1 VKATRICSDESGA
14 SAIEFGLTAPLFFM
28 IVLGIIEAGLFVWSQ
43 AGLQHAAEMAARCA
57 TVNATTCPN
66 TSAIQNFAVQQAYG
80 LSFAPSVFSVTTPAC
95 GNQVSA
101 TYTYQFITSYFGAPT
116 LTLNAQSCFP
126 K

>member
-1 VKATRICSDESGA
+1 MKATRICGDESGA

-28 IVLGIIEAGLFVWSQ
+28 IVLGIIEAGLFVWTQ
-43 AGLQHAAEMAARCA
+43 AGLQHGAEMAARCA

-66 TSAIQNFAVQQAYG
+66 TGAIQNFAVQQAYG

>member
-1 VKATRICSDESGA
+1 MRLVRICRDESGA
-14 SAIEFGLTAPLFFM
+14 SAIEFALTAPLFFM
-28 IVLGIIEAGLFVWSQ
+28 ILLGIIEAGLFIWTQ
-43 AGLQHAAEMAARCA
+43 TGLQHGAEMAARCA
-57 TVNATTCPN
+57 TVNTTTCGN
-66 TSAIQNFAVQQAYG
+66 TSAIQNFAVQQAFG

-101 TYTYQFITSYFGAPT
+101 TYTYQFITHYFGAPS